1 MMKRKLRIGTRDSK
15 LAVWQAEWV
24 GAQLLKHQVETEL
37 IFIKTEGDLVLDTPL
52 PLMGGKGVFTKALDD
67 ALFDGKIDI
76 AVHSFKDIPTELPAG
91 MIVAAVCER
100 HDVRDALVVRT
111 DSKFLEDSDYK
122 GLIATSS
129 NRRQAQWLKKYPN
142 FSISDIRG
150 NVQTRLRKLNESNW
164 DAAIFAS
171 AGLERLGL
179 NDIIAQKL
187 DWMIPA
193 PAQGAVAVT
202 ALASDTEVFEIL
214 SNINHEKTEICTKI
228 ERQFLNILEAGC
240 SAPVGALAEFISE
253 SEIRFSGIVLSVDG
267 TESVE
272 INQDIS
278 LEEAGDFGKVA
289 ADLAIKMGASEL
301 LV

>member
-1 MMKRKLRIGTRDSK
+1 MIKRKIRIGTRDSK

-24 GAQLLKHQVETEL
+24 AAQLLKHQVETEL

-67 ALFDGKIDI
+67 ALFDEKIDI
-76 AVHSFKDIPTELPAG
+76 AVHSFKDIPTVLPMG
-91 MIVAAVCER
+91 MIIAAVCER

-111 DSKFLEDSDYK
+111 DSTFLEDADYK
-122 GLIATSS
+122 GIIATSS
-129 NRRQAQWLKKYPN
+129 NRRKAQWLKKYPN
-142 FSISDIRG
+142 FEISDIRG

-179 NDIIAQKL
+179 NEIIAQKL

-202 ALASDTEVFEIL
+202 TLESDAEIL
-214 SNINHEKTEICTKI
+214 KILSIINHEKTEICTKI
-228 ERQFLNILEAGC
+228 ERQFLNVLEAGC

-253 SEIRFSGIVLSVDG
+253 TEISFSGIVLSVDG

-272 INQDIS
+272 INQDIL
-278 LEEAGDFGKVA
+278 LEEAEHFGKIA
-289 ADLAIKMGASEL
+289 ADLAIKMGASDL